1 MTRIKHLIKWP
12 LYILTLPLSYL
23 IIALILSIITVN
35 GNRNQ
40 QTGDK
45 IIYLTTNGV
54 HLGIVL
60 PIAHIENS
68 LISDLD
74 IETSD
79 QYLSFGW
86 GDKNFYLNTPTWG
99 DLTIK
104 NAFSAVFLKSA
115 TLLHV
120 TRYQAAHSKWIA
132 VNVSEEALKQLNY
145 YIANTF
151 ALNKN
156 GLKIMLE
163 GKGYTKWDNFYQA
176 KGSYSLFK
184 TCNTWVNTGFKQS
197 GLKACFWTPFDFG
210 LLRKYR

>member
-1 MTRIKHLIKWP
+1 MKLLKKIAKSTLLI
-12 LYILTLPLSYL
+12 LALPLSYL
-23 IIALILSIITVN
+23 IIALILSITTV
-35 GNRNQ
+35 NRNQ
-40 QTGDK
+40 QTGDN

-60 PIAHIENS
+60 PIVHIENS
-68 LISDLD
+68 LISDLY

>member
-1 MTRIKHLIKWP
+1 MTRIKHIIKWP

-68 LISDLD
+68 LISDLY

>member
-68 LISDLD
+68 LISDLY